1 MNTEQRVSRDPVE
14 ASGPRCEAQNDGD
27 EPSVG
32 QRELELE
39 LRRFDLDVRLGRQE
53 YLLQLFSHA
62 ADQRM
67 KSFNF
72 YAIVAAA
79 AITGSIVAFEKCPWQ
94 LVVAMGFVHVA
105 MGLVFCIVDIRSC
118 RLVSTV
124 RRALRELESD
134 PCFVATD
141 RVMQV
146 DDGKVRGK
154 RDSSQGLDRHPIRR
168 LISQCCGHEGASY
181 TRAFNIAFTIQIL
194 AGIGL
199 ALAAVWIKGPM
210 AAAGH

>member
-1 MNTEQRVSRDPVE
+1 
-14 ASGPRCEAQNDGD
+14 
-27 EPSVG
+27 
-32 QRELELE
+32 
-39 LRRFDLDVRLGRQE
+39 
-53 YLLQLFSHA
+53 
-62 ADQRM
+62 M
-67 KSFNF
+67 KSFNY

-124 RRALRELESD
+124 RCALRELESD
-134 PCFVATD
+134 PCFVVTD

-154 RDSSQGLDRHPIRR
+154 RDPSQGLDRHPIRR
-168 LISQCCGHEGASY
+168 WISQRCGHGGASY
-181 TRAFNIAFTIQIL
+181 TRAFNFAFTIQIL

-199 ALAAVWIKGPM
+199 ALAAVWLKGPM

>member
-1 MNTEQRVSRDPVE
+1 MNSEQRVSRDPVE
-14 ASGPRCEAQNDGD
+14 ASGPRCEPLNDGGESGVD
-27 EPSVG
+27 

-53 YLLQLFSHA
+53 HLLQLFSHA

-67 KSFNF
+67 KSFNY

-94 LVVAMGFVHVA
+94 LVVALGFVHVA

-134 PCFVATD
+134 PSFAVTD

-181 TRAFNIAFTIQIL
+181 TRAFNIAFTI
-194 AGIGL
+194 
-199 ALAAVWIKGPM
+199 
-210 AAAGH
+210 